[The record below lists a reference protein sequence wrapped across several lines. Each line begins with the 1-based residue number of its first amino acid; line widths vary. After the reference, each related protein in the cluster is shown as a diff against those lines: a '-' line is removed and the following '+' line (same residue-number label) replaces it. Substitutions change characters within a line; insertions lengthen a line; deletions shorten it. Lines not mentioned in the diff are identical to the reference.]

1 LTRVVCTR
9 PYPGPALPRLAARC
23 DLWIGPDEGTVRAT
37 LLEQIAD
44 AEGLICSLQD
54 GVDAEL
60 LAHAPRLKIIATPA
74 AGTDRIDLDA
84 ARAHHLWVCN
94 SPDGPAEAT
103 ADLAWALILAAS
115 RRVVEGDR
123 LVREG
128 RFAGWTSTLLLGL
141 QVSGATLGVVG
152 VGRIGSGVLRRGKGF
167 GMKLLYHRQSGP
179 LPSLDRELAAQH
191 VDLDALLAGSDIV
204 SLHVPLTPATHHL
217 LDAVRLAQM
226 KPGAVL
232 VNTSRG
238 PVVDEAALV
247 AALESDHLRAAGLDV
262 FEREPAIHPGL
273 LRSERTVLLPHIGS
287 ATEAA
292 RSAMAETA
300 IAAVEA
306 VLDGHEPANALVR
319 PA

>member
-1 LTRVVCTR
+1 
-9 PYPGPALPRLAARC
+9 
-23 DLWIGPDEGTVRAT
+23 
-37 LLEQIAD
+37 
-44 AEGLICSLQD
+44 
-54 GVDAEL
+54 
-60 LAHAPRLKIIATPA
+60 
-74 AGTDRIDLDA
+74 
-84 ARAHHLWVCN
+84 
-94 SPDGPAEAT
+94 
-103 ADLAWALILAAS
+103 
-115 RRVVEGDR
+115 
-123 LVREG
+123 
-128 RFAGWTSTLLLGL
+128 
-141 QVSGATLGVVG
+141 
-152 VGRIGSGVLRRGKGF
+152 
-167 GMKLLYHRQSGP
+167 
-179 LPSLDRELAAQH
+179 
-191 VDLDALLAGSDIV
+191 
-204 SLHVPLTPATHHL
+204 
-217 LDAVRLAQM
+217 
-226 KPGAVL
+226 VL